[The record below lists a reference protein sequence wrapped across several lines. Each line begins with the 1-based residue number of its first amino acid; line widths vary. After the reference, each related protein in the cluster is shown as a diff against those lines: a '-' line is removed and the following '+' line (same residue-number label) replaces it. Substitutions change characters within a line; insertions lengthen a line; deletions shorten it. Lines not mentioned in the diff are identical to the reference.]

1 VTVPPEPLA
10 GDAPALAPLPPTA
23 WETIREAL
31 RGSEQD
37 FTTGPVP
44 RAVLLLAIPMVL
56 EMALESVF
64 AVVDVF
70 FVSRLGAAAVAAV
83 GLTESLLAITY
94 ALAMGLSIAVT
105 AVVARRWGEKDPDG
119 AAHAAAQAL
128 LLGIAVAL
136 VIGVTGVIFAED
148 LLRLMGASD
157 DVVAIGLGY
166 TRIMLGGEVT
176 IILLFLL
183 NAAFRGVGNAAIAM
197 RVLWI
202 ANAINIVLDPMLIF
216 GIGPF
221 PELGVTGAAVA
232 TTFGRAVGVLIA
244 LRVLLRP
251 GHRLTVGRRHF
262 AFDLEVIRTTLRLS
276 GTATLQFLIG
286 TASWIGLVRLVAT
299 FGSVAVAGYT
309 IAMRLVIF
317 GILPAWG
324 LANAASTMVGQALG
338 AKLPDRAEAAVKVA
352 GKFNLLFL
360 GGLGLV
366 YLLLAP
372 WVVGIFGSDT
382 EVMLVAEH
390 ALRITALGFPLYA
403 LGMVLT
409 QAFNGAG
416 DTWTP
421 TWLNFIVFWL
431 WEIPLAWF
439 LAIPMGMGEDGV
451 FWAIVIAFSTMTLA
465 SWLMWR
471 RGTWRETVV

>member
-1 VTVPPEPLA
+1 MTVPTETLA
-10 GDAPALAPLPPTA
+10 AAERPTA

-56 EMALESVF
+56 EMSLESVF

-70 FVSRLGAAAVAAV
+70 FVSRLGADAVAAV
-83 GLTESLLAITY
+83 GLTESMLAITY

-105 AVVARRWGEKDPDG
+105 AVVARRWGEKDAEG

-128 LLGIAVAL
+128 LLGVAVAA
-136 VIGVTGVIFAED
+136 VIGVLGVIYAEQ

-157 DVVAIGLGY
+157 EVVAVGLGY
-166 TRIMLGGEVT
+166 ARIMLGGEVT

-183 NAAFRGVGNAAIAM
+183 NAAFRGVGDAAIAM

-202 ANAINIVLDPMLIF
+202 ANALNIVLDPLLIF

-232 TTFGRAVGVLIA
+232 TTAGRAVGVLIA

-251 GHRLTVGRRHF
+251 GHRLTVSRRHF
-262 AFDLEVIRTTLRLS
+262 GLDLDVIKTTLRLS

-309 IAMRLVIF
+309 VAMRLVIF

-352 GKFNLLFL
+352 GKFNLIFL
-360 GGLGLV
+360 GALGLV

-372 WVVGIFGSDT
+372 WIVGVFGSDPA
-382 EVMLVAEH
+382 VMTVAEH

-403 LGMVLT
+403 LGMVFT
-409 QAFNGAG
+409 SAFNGAG

-421 TWLNFIVFWL
+421 TWLNFLVFWM
-431 WEIPLAWF
+431 WEIPLAWV
-439 LAIPMGMGEDGV
+439 LAKPLGLREDGV
-451 FWAIVIAFSTMTLA
+451 FWAIVIAFSTLTLA
-465 SWLMWR
+465 SWLVWR
-471 RGTWRETVV
+471 RGRWRGVVV

>member
-1 VTVPPEPLA
+1 
-10 GDAPALAPLPPTA
+10 
-23 WETIREAL
+23 
-31 RGSEQD
+31 
-37 FTTGPVP
+37 
-44 RAVLLLAIPMVL
+44 M
-56 EMALESVF
+56 
-64 AVVDVF
+64 
-70 FVSRLGAAAVAAV
+70 
-83 GLTESLLAITY
+83 
-94 ALAMGLSIAVT
+94 
-105 AVVARRWGEKDPDG
+105 
-119 AAHAAAQAL
+119 
-128 LLGIAVAL
+128 
-136 VIGVTGVIFAED
+136 
-148 LLRLMGASD
+148 
-157 DVVAIGLGY
+157 
-166 TRIMLGGEVT
+166 
-176 IILLFLL
+176 
-183 NAAFRGVGNAAIAM
+183 
-197 RVLWI
+197 
-202 ANAINIVLDPMLIF
+202 
-216 GIGPF
+216 
-221 PELGVTGAAVA
+221 GVTGAAVA

-251 GHRLTVGRRHF
+251 GHRLTVSRRHF

-324 LANAASTMVGQALG
+324 LSNAASTMVGQALG
-338 AKLPDRAEAAVKVA
+338 AKLPDRAAEAVRVA
-352 GKFNLLFL
+352 GRFNLVFL
-360 GGLGLV
+360 GALGLV
-366 YLLLAP
+366 YLILAP
-372 WVVGIFGSDT
+372 QVVGIFGSDQA
-382 EVMLVAEH
+382 VMLVAEH

-465 SWLMWR
+465 SWLMRR
-471 RGTWRETVV
+471 RGKWRETVV

>member
-1 VTVPPEPLA
+1 MTLPSETVSADSLA
-10 GDAPALAPLPPTA
+10 APAPPSM
-23 WETIREAL
+23 WRTIREAL
-31 RGSEQD
+31 RGSEQG

-64 AVVDVF
+64 AVTDVF
-70 FVSRLGAAAVAAV
+70 FVSRLGADAVAAV
-83 GLTESLLAITY
+83 GLTESMLAITY

-105 AVVARRWGEKDPDG
+105 AVVARRWGEKDAEG

-128 LLGIAVAL
+128 LLGVAVAAI
-136 VIGVTGVIFAED
+136 IGVTGVIYAEP

-157 DVVAIGLGY
+157 EVVAIGLGY

-183 NAAFRGVGNAAIAM
+183 NAAFRGVGDAAIAM

-202 ANAINIVLDPMLIF
+202 ANGLNIVLDPLLIF
-216 GIGPF
+216 GVGPF

-232 TTFGRAVGVLIA
+232 TTAGRAIGVLIA
-244 LRVLLRP
+244 VRVLVGS
-251 GHRLTVGRRHF
+251 GHRLAVRGRHF
-262 AFDLEVIRTTLRLS
+262 GFDLAVIRTTLRLS

-309 IAMRLVIF
+309 VAMRLVIF
-317 GILPAWG
+317 GILPSWG

-360 GGLGLV
+360 GLLGLV

-372 WVVGIFGSDT
+372 WVVRIFGNDT
-382 EVMLVAEH
+382 AVMAVAEH
-390 ALRITALGFPLYA
+390 ALRITAIGFPLYA

-421 TWLNFIVFWL
+421 TWLNFFVFWL
-431 WEIPLAWF
+431 WEIPLAWV
-439 LAIPMGMGEDGV
+439 LAKPLGLQEDGV
-451 FWAIVIAFSTMTLA
+451 FWAIVIAFSTLTAA
-465 SWLMWR
+465 SWVMWR
-471 RGTWRETVV
+471 RGKWRTTVV